1 MPSRAGLGVYG
12 EESGESVGFEEFD
25 DDFEDSVCSV
35 DLVVSVDFLQSTDLV
50 VSL

>member
-12 EESGESVGFEEFD
+12 EESGELVGFE
-25 DDFEDSVCSV
+25 DFESS
-35 DLVVSVDFLQSTDLV
+35 VVSVDFLQSTDLV

>member
-12 EESGESVGFEEFD
+12 EESEESVGFEEFD
-25 DDFEDSVCSV
+25 DGFEDFESS
-35 DLVVSVDFLQSTDLV
+35 VVSVDFLQSTDLV

>member
-1 MPSRAGLGVYG
+1 MPSRAGLGVYW

-25 DDFEDSVCSV
+25 DDFESSVCS
-35 DLVVSVDFLQSTDLV
+35 VVSVDFLQSTDLI

>member
-12 EESGESVGFEEFD
+12 EESEELVGFEEFD
-25 DDFEDSVCSV
+25 DGFED
-35 DLVVSVDFLQSTDLV
+35 SVDFLQSTDLV